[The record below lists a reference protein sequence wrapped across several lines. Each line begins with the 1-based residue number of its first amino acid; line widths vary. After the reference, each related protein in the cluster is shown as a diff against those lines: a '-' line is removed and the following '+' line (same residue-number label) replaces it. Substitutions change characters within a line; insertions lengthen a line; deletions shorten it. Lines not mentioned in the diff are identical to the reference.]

1 MCSEPGNIACT
12 TLRPSGV
19 SATHGSAAW
28 MSKKTAPLRRTA
40 FSTSDNAS
48 IETSADGGARAPDA
62 RSFAWG
68 VRVITLLSHAHDV
81 GRSYKDPRHDEYRS
95 HRPLL
100 LRRGAVRSDRPAR
113 CHGLLPLRVLPYVVR
128 GPGECLQPVEPGEP
142 AHHAR
147 RPEHRRF
154 REEPDEQPPVVHE
167 VRRAPVHG
175 PSTVEARGHL
185 RGVAA
190 AAQVRAGRARAL

>member
-1 MCSEPGNIACT
+1 MCSDPGNIACT

-40 FSTSDNAS
+40 LSTSDNAS

-62 RSFAWG
+62 QSFARG
-68 VRVITLLSHAHDV
+68 AASLRLLAV
-81 GRSYKDPRHDEYRS
+81 RSYKDPRHGEYSS

-113 CHGLLPLRVLPYVVR
+113 CHGLLPLRILPHVVGR
-128 GPGECLQPVEPGEP
+128 AGERLQLVEPGKP
-142 AHHAR
+142 AHHPGC
-147 RPEHRRF
+147 PEHRWV
-154 REEPDEQPPVVHE
+154 REDAAEQPQVVHE
-167 VRRAPVHG
+167 VR
-175 PSTVEARGHL
+175 
-185 RGVAA
+185 
-190 AAQVRAGRARAL
+190 